1 MRNSGLVRRE
11 VPRRW
16 VGHQAGREN
25 TIRLEPIKL
34 FLLLAF
40 MVEATKVERVGTAF
54 HRRDGLM
61 KSQFPKKLTIGQK
74 SNDSPWANK
83 NPSASPKGNEHFSKG
98 CLPPLYLT

>member
-16 VGHQAGREN
+16 VGHQAGRGN

-40 MVEATKVERVGTAF
+40 MAEATKVERVGTAF
-54 HRRDGLM
+54 HRIDGLNEISI
-61 KSQFPKKLTIGQK
+61 SQKTNHRPKKQ
-74 SNDSPWANK
+74 
-83 NPSASPKGNEHFSKG
+83 
-98 CLPPLYLT
+98 